1 MATIKN
7 ERDILLQAT
16 SPRMIV
22 SPLNY
27 ISVIPTTSTFTTL
40 TGGTILPS
48 DITVRGILNGA
59 LRGTISWTLSPA
71 IAYTTI
77 GNDINILG
85 SNVSTGSSV
94 LVTASITYLGNVYSS
109 TVMITRKDIVTLNS
123 NGTLTGEGGGS
134 ITALDY
140 GSVSGSKPPANA
152 TANFFTTSTIN
163 PTGGSDGD
171 AHWNSATSVMW
182 FKTGGAWSAGGTV
195 NASEIITGTL
205 AAARIATN
213 SLNADKIVSG
223 SITATQIAASTITG
237 ANISAGTITT
247 DKLNVTSLSAIT
259 ANLGAVTAG
268 AITGTSTIDI
278 AGSARFAGSTIDGGS
293 LYTVVCDAGS
303 ISSGGGLKGNAGIGG
318 VGLYG
323 DTGTVGDRGVAGV
336 SRVYGS
342 RGVQA
347 INTAGGWALDVSGYM
362 TINNTTLVTNLH
374 ADILDGYH
382 GSSYCTGILCDVGTA
397 YVSGFGLTLDSTV
410 TGYQFRASGATIFH
424 EATSDRSLKQDIVP
438 ETYGLAFINNLKPV
452 QYRLISKPEKV
463 HHGFIAQDVEPLI
476 STLDDVLAQT
486 HDNGI
491 KGIDYLALISPL
503 VKAVQELTRENELI
517 KQRLQVL
524 EHV

>member
-71 IAYTTI
+71 ITYTTS

-109 TVMITRKDIVTLNS
+109 TTRITRKDIVTLNS

-152 TANFFTTSTIN
+152 TANFFTTSTSD
-163 PTGGSDGD
+163 PSGGSDGD

-182 FKTGGAWSAGGTV
+182 FKTGGAWAAGGTV
-195 NASEIITGTL
+195 NASEITVGTL
-205 AAARIATN
+205 AAARIAVN

-237 ANISAGTITT
+237 ANISGTTLSAIKADLGTITAGNIT
-247 DKLNVTSLSAIT
+247 GT
-259 ANLGAVTAG
+259 ANL
-268 AITGTSTIDI
+268 DI
-278 AGSARFAGSTIDGGS
+278 AGTGRFNGATNSGGVNYAGVFNESLGTPGGVLGYAGTS
-293 LYTVVCDAGS
+293 GFGVRGAAGTSGAIGVSGSSSGSGDAVRATN
-303 ISSGGGLKGNAGIGG
+303 SGGGTALAVIGP
-318 VGLYG
+318 
-323 DTGTVGDRGVAGV
+323 
-336 SRVYGS
+336 
-342 RGVQA
+342 
-347 INTAGGWALDVSGYM
+347 M
-362 TINNTTLVTNLH
+362 TIDNTTQVTNLN
-374 ADILDGYH
+374 ASLLG
-382 GSSYCTGILCDVGTA
+382 GSSSSAFCKTISCDVSSATVA
-397 YVSGFGLTLDSTV
+397 SSSLTFDSTV
-410 TGYQFRASGATIFH
+410 TGYQFRGSGNTVFL
-424 EATSDRSLKQDIVP
+424 EVTSDINLKQDIVN
-438 ETYGLAFINNLKPV
+438 ESYGLSFINNLRPV
-452 QYRLISKPEKV
+452 QYRLKAKPEKV
-463 HHGFIAQDVEPLI
+463 YHGFIAQEVEPLI
-476 STLDDVLAQT
+476 TTRDDVLAQT
-486 HDNGI
+486 HDNGV
-491 KGIDYLALISPL
+491 KGIDYLSLVAPM
-503 VKAVQELTRENELI
+503 VKAIQELTRENALI
-517 KQRLQVL
+517 KQRLQVI
-524 EHV
+524 ENV